1 MTADRA
7 GRFEK
12 NHIMKHFRVGLSVGF
27 ALLMVLACRVGIAGE
42 QGLLWRI
49 EGQGAHA
56 CLFGTMHSDDPRVT
70 QLPDTVTRCFNESV
84 ILMLEM
90 ALDERTMIDVATRMM
105 LDPDTSLSEQVGSSL
120 GAEACG
126 AMQTLGI
133 PPEVTERLQPW
144 AVVMTLGMP
153 QMESGLFL
161 DKLLYERGIASG
173 KRFQALESAGEQL
186 SIFNTLSLD
195 EQKSMLVQVLQEYR
209 DYPGMFEMLT
219 QAYLDQDLQRL
230 MAITI
235 ANPMASDADLQERV
249 MTLMLDTRNR
259 RMAERML
266 PQFAEGRVF
275 VAVGALH
282 LPGETGLIALLR
294 QRGYTVSRVE

>member
-1 MTADRA
+1 MRRMGVWLPAGFVLLLLLVCRA
-7 GRFEK
+7 
-12 NHIMKHFRVGLSVGF
+12 
-27 ALLMVLACRVGIAGE
+27 GIAGD

-70 QLPDTVTRCFNESV
+70 QLSDAVTRCFNESD

-105 LDPDTSLSEQVGSSL
+105 LDQDTSLSEQVGSSL

-126 AMQTLGI
+126 AMQSLGI
-133 PPEVTERLQPW
+133 PPEVTERMQPW

-161 DKLLYERGIASG
+161 DKLLYERGIAAG

-186 SIFNTLSLD
+186 SIFNSLSLD
-195 EQKSMLVQVLQEYR
+195 EQKSMLRQVLREYR

-235 ANPMASDADLQERV
+235 ANPMSSDTQLQQK
-249 MTLMLDTRNR
+249 MMALMLDSRNR

-266 PQFAEGRVF
+266 PLLDQARVF

-282 LPGETGLIALLR
+282 LAGETGLIALLR
-294 QRGYTVSRVE
+294 QQGYKVSRAD

>member
-1 MTADRA
+1 MGVWLPAGFILLQLLVFRA
-7 GRFEK
+7 G
-12 NHIMKHFRVGLSVGF
+12 V
-27 ALLMVLACRVGIAGE
+27 AGE

-70 QLPDTVTRCFNESV
+70 QLSDAVTRCFNKSD

-105 LDPDTSLSEQVGSSL
+105 LDQDTSLSEQVGSSL

-126 AMQTLGI
+126 AMQSLGI
-133 PPEVTERLQPW
+133 PPEVTERMQPW

-161 DKLLYERGIASG
+161 DKLLYQRGMAAG

-195 EQKSMLVQVLQEYR
+195 EQKSMLRQVLQEYR

-235 ANPMASDADLQERV
+235 ANPMSSDDQLQQR
-249 MTLMLDTRNR
+249 MMALMLDARNR

-266 PQFAEGRVF
+266 PLLDQGRVF
-275 VAVGALH
+275 IAVGALH
-282 LPGETGLIALLR
+282 LAGETGLIALLR
-294 QRGYTVSRVE
+294 QQGYKVSRAD